1 MNRNRMRCG
10 NVFRFLRH
18 DAVPL
23 HREISERQRS
33 DSCDTSCRI
42 TFPAEIPVH
51 RCRKRTVPLCRISAS
66 GRSGKRSSRH
76 HDSPGIEIVR
86 ILLQS
91 LCRFQDI
98 SGAGNS
104 RIVRRL
110 VSVAGNIRRQLN
122 RPYGSTGRRL
132 PFGGSEYLVRNRIAS
147 RDAVCRSEISGTRIC
162 RYRVRPVFGAAG
174 GAGRERCKRKA
185 FQSVWIFPFHVVPKV
200 GLVLK
205 AESH

>member
-1 MNRNRMRCG
+1 MIESTSLLFQKPLSRSIPHDTGYYRLVRGIRSGTERSQSVFGTTFRRMNRNRMRCG

-110 VSVAGNIRRQLN
+110 VSVAGNIRRHL
-122 RPYGSTGRRL
+122 TGRMGRQ
-132 PFGGSEYLVRNRIAS
+132 
-147 RDAVCRSEISGTRIC
+147 AVVFRSGAANIWSGT
-162 RYRVRPVFGAAG
+162 A
-174 GAGRERCKRKA
+174 
-185 FQSVWIFPFHVVPKV
+185 
-200 GLVLK
+200 
-205 AESH
+205 